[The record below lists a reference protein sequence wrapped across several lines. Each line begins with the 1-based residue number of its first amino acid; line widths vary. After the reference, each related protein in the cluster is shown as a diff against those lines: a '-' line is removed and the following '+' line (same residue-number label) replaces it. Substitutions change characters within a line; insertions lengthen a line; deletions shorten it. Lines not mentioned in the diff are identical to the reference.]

1 MESEQIAEAIVAAI
15 TTGDIGP
22 LEEMAKQQ
30 IVEVIVDEILVVER
44 MSGMIIEPGTY
55 VMSAMLAQSGL
66 QKVLRPTYM
75 AKLRDIAERVR
86 ASYAARVNE

>member
-1 MESEQIAEAIVAAI
+1 MEAEQIAETIVAAI

-30 IVEVIVDEILVVER
+30 IVEVVFDEILVVER
-44 MSGMIIEPGTY
+44 MSGMLLEPSTY
-55 VMSAMLAQSGL
+55 VISAMLAQSGL

-75 AKLRDIAERVR
+75 ANLRDIAERVR